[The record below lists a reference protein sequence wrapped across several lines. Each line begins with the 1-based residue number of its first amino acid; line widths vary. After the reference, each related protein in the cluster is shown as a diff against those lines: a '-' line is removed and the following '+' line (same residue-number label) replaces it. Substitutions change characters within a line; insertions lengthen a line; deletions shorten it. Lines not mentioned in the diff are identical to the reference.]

1 MPLAKP
7 ALFMEAGGRVRPAD
21 GASVLSLLLVIVFF
35 LVIQRRFVEGVATT
49 GLN

>member
-1 MPLAKP
+1 
-7 ALFMEAGGRVRPAD
+7 
-21 GASVLSLLLVIVFF
+21 LLPVIVFF